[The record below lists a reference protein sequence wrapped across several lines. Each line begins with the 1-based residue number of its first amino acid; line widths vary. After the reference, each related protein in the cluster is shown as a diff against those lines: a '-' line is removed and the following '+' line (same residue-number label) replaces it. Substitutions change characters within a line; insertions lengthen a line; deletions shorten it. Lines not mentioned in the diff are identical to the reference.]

1 MNDRDTKRI
10 LAMIE
15 ANWQPVRNQ
24 QAAIELWSSAFRD
37 DPAEIVEA
45 AVMALIQT
53 SDMSFRPTVGM
64 VRRKMADIVF
74 GEKLSETEAWLLI
87 KGSFH
92 EAQEEPETL
101 GGARRAWEKL
111 PEDLQK
117 LVSPR
122 QLLDWN
128 GMDSAQI
135 DTVIQS
141 NFMRSYR
148 ETRER
153 QYAKQALMRTTSED
167 ISRIRGALG
176 LYKDPEKKPAL
187 PQPKKLAYEKPE
199 WMIRR
204 EENGERF

>member
-24 QAAIELWSSAFRD
+24 QAAIELWAASFRD
-37 DPAEIVEA
+37 DPAELVEA

-87 KGSFH
+87 KGTFH

-101 GGARRAWEKL
+101 GGARRAWAKL

-128 GMDSAQI
+128 GLDSSQL
-135 DTVIQS
+135 DGVIQS

-153 QYAKQALMRTTSED
+153 QYSKQALMKTTGES
-167 ISRIRGALG
+167 ISKIRGALG
-176 LYKDPEKKPAL
+176 TYKDPEAKPEL
-187 PQPKKLAYEKPE
+187 PAAKKLSYEKPE

-204 EENGERF
+204 EQKG